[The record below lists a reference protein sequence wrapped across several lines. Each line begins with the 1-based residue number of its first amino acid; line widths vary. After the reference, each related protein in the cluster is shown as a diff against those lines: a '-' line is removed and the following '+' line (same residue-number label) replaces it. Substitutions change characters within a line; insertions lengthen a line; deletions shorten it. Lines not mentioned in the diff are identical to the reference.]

1 MLNKLAQGGG
11 DAMAGFVDVV
21 SSDGLSMGPD
31 AGWQTGWGKDKLHKV
46 KQSFHLVDASC
57 SFNIQP
63 AWFLSQMEGAARIVK
78 EACKS
83 AKENEYDIKHCFIHK
98 IDGYLCTHTPLF
110 TPIQTVGYGDE
121 DDNNNNNEAS
131 SSTEC
136 EYNIAVPEK

>member
-11 DAMAGFVDVV
+11 DAMVGFVGVV

-31 AGWQTGWGKDKLHKV
+31 AGWQTGWGKDKLHK
-46 KQSFHLVDASC
+46 
-57 SFNIQP
+57 P

-83 AKENEYDIKHCFIHK
+83 AKENEYNIKHCFIHK

-110 TPIQTVGYGDE
+110 MPIQTVEYGDE
-121 DDNNNNNEAS
+121 DNNNNNNEAS